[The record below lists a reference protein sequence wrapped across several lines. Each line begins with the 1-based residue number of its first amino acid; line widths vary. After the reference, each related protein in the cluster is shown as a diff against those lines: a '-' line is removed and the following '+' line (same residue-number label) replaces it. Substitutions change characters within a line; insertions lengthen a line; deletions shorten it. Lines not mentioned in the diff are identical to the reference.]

1 MGNRLY
7 DDVAP
12 NGMHN
17 IISAGTTIIGNII
30 TESDFRLDGKVE
42 GEIACN
48 GKLVIGQR
56 AHVKGKIT
64 ASYTEVLG
72 EIVGQIY
79 AENLI
84 IKSTAVIQGDIVARS
99 LEIEHD
105 AQFNGTCKMTKEGEL
120 PKIPETTFIPLEEKE
135 AETVEVKAEEMTEE
149 ELLKELEEEL
159 LEDELNIE

>member
-1 MGNRLY
+1 MANRPY

-12 NGMHN
+12 NGLHN
-17 IISAGTTIIGNII
+17 IISAGTTIIGNVI

-48 GKLVIGQR
+48 GKLVIGPKAQVR
-56 AHVKGKIT
+56 GKIT

-72 EIVGQIY
+72 EIEGKIF
-79 AENLI
+79 AEKLI

-105 AQFNGTCKMTKEGEL
+105 AQFNGTCLMTKEGDL
-120 PKIPETTFIPLEEKE
+120 PKMPEVPESFTPVE
-135 AETVEVKAEEMTEE
+135 AEKVE
-149 ELLKELEEEL
+149 
-159 LEDELNIE
+159 EDELSLEDDELAGLMDDDLKIE